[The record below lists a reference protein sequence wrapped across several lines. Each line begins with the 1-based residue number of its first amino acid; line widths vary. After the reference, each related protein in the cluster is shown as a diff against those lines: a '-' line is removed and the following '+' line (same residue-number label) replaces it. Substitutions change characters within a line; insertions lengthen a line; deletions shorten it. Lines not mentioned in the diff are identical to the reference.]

1 MLKQDDYFHDFL
13 TLEKNGVKSV
23 IQIAD
28 VSSTF
33 PFVVF
38 HFRGRRRRR
47 HRPGRGQ
54 RQSKS
59 NQVGSVFQFVL
70 VFFKKK
76 ASYIFNI
83 LFHNSHDKIDR
94 QIMVSNQINPIES

>member
-70 VFFKKK
+70 VFFKK
-76 ASYIFNI
+76 SI
-83 LFHNSHDKIDR
+83 LYFQYFVSQFTR
-94 QIMVSNQINPIES
+94 QN